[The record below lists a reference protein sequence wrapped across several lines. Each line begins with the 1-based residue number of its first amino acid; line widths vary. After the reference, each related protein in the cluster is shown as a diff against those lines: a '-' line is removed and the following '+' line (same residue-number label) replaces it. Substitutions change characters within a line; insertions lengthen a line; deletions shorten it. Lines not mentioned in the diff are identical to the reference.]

1 MKWGGASSAGV
12 VLNRGGDDRDSTSGF
27 FRSL

>member
-1 MKWGGASSAGV
+1 MRRSGASSAGV
-12 VLNRGGDDRDSTSGF
+12 VLNRGGVDHDGTSGF